1 MSDGIDIGRKND
13 SNTYM
18 LEPLIGIS
26 YLYEC
31 YNPVNEISPKQKGVE
46 FIFPATVSIVKQY
59 GEEKTGS
66 AFKQ

>member
-1 MSDGIDIGRKND
+1 
-13 SNTYM
+13 M

-31 YNPVNEISPKQKGVE
+31 YNPVNEISPKQKRVE

-59 GEEKTGS
+59 GEEKTGL
-66 AFKQ
+66 ATRL

>member
-1 MSDGIDIGRKND
+1 
-13 SNTYM
+13 M

-31 YNPVNEISPKQKGVE
+31 INPVNEISLKQKRVE
-46 FIFPATVSIVKQY
+46 FIFSPVVSIVKQY
-59 GEEKTGS
+59 GEEETGF